1 MRITTVTSLSSPS
14 PLLLLL
20 AQLLL
25 RLILPGQ
32 QAAGAA
38 STCPTPCSCSNQAS
52 RVICT
57 RRNLDEV
64 PDHISN
70 NTRYLN
76 LQENSIQVNTHL
88 TNHFPSCIVS
98 ASHVTVFY
106 CMFFIDWNIEC
117 CVSANNFFSLYKCWG
132 FEMLSQVFVWPTLS
146 LEVCVYSKDELM
158 ANIQRT
164 PALKALT
171 KTALFKNK
179 AW

>member
-1 MRITTVTSLSSPS
+1 MIVSVQQGPTRIFSLGKANVKSISGKAIKIKRQDISTFAPLKPAYQLLEYRKGHDPVAMRITTVTSLPSPS

-64 PDHISN
+64 PDNISN

-76 LQENSIQVNTHL
+76 LQENSIQVKHT
-88 TNHFPSCIVS
+88 I
-98 ASHVTVFY
+98 SHH
-106 CMFFIDWNIEC
+106 
-117 CVSANNFFSLYKCWG
+117 
-132 FEMLSQVFVWPTLS
+132 
-146 LEVCVYSKDELM
+146 
-158 ANIQRT
+158 
-164 PALKALT
+164 AL
-171 KTALFKNK
+171 
-179 AW
+179 